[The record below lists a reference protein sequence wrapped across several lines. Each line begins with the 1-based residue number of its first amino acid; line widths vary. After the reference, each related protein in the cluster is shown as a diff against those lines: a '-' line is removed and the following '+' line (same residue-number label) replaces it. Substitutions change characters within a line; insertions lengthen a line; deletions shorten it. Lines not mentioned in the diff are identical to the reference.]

1 MFWRH
6 SGTTNGSLS
15 TKEQIQASRYHSMTL
30 ARACACA
37 CAQDRVLHDLRS
49 LASSASKS
57 ARQGDFDSAS
67 DSLDDLEG
75 AADAYSV
82 DLGDLSER
90 IDALVDGV
98 AVELDFHKICFEA
111 RELAEAAE
119 TMEQLAAVVA
129 MRNRLEDPKYSQCRV
144 PETLS
149 AIDSLLT
156 AKKQKILTE
165 EIHALEARLRA
176 EIQAAAELEDLGSE
190 VEESLIR
197 QFDSFASLDAS
208 TDFEIRSIAR
218 AKQKAVVEFIHER
231 KTQLALDAVSLC
243 FETFTTTL
251 STVDTLEGLGV
262 ENEDG
267 ETIAKIEES
276 VKAVART
283 Y

>member
-1 MFWRH
+1 MRTSAFCNSKVIKFRTGLGW
-6 SGTTNGSLS
+6 LS
-15 TKEQIQASRYHSMTL
+15 D
-30 ARACACA
+30 
-37 CAQDRVLHDLRS
+37 DRKQHPIR
-49 LASSASKS
+49 KPW
-57 ARQGDFDSAS
+57 
-67 DSLDDLEG
+67 
-75 AADAYSV
+75 V

-262 ENEDG
+262 VLRAG
-267 ETIAKIEES
+267 ES
-276 VKAVART
+276 VELHSLSQAHYNGQIGIVIGPSAQDPLRVQVRVF
-283 Y
+283 